1 MVKLSTMRAALTA
14 FTPKS
19 QGFVAVFVGGTS
31 GIGEA
36 AVKGFAR
43 WAIGATAYIVGR
55 NAASAA
61 TTLATC
67 RELSPSSTFEFIQ
80 QDIVLLRDV
89 DRVCSHIGQTESK
102 VDLLYMT
109 PDIPTM
115 SGRVETAEGIDR
127 LMSLRYYGRMRFIH
141 SLLPLLEQAPYPRVV
156 SVLGPKRFEHGLNLN
171 DLGLRQN
178 YGNVASLSHCS
189 YMNTFC
195 MEEYAERQPRV
206 SFVHVYPGLVLTTN
220 VTTGPL
226 PWIVRK
232 LIRWAIYPMLSLFAQ
247 SYEEAGDRMIFISLS
262 GSLPSKG
269 NNGHGGRAALGCTDN
284 SQVLVGSDGA
294 IGSGSYCVDW
304 KASRMDNSATLNKLR
319 LADARAGVWEHT
331 MGTFASILGSMT

>member
-1 MVKLSTMRAALTA
+1 
-14 FTPKS
+14 
-19 QGFVAVFVGGTS
+19 
-31 GIGEA
+31 
-36 AVKGFAR
+36 
-43 WAIGATAYIVGR
+43 
-55 NAASAA
+55 
-61 TTLATC
+61 
-67 RELSPSSTFEFIQ
+67 
-80 QDIVLLRDV
+80 
-89 DRVCSHIGQTESK
+89 
-102 VDLLYMT
+102 
-109 PDIPTM
+109 
-115 SGRVETAEGIDR
+115 
-127 LMSLRYYGRMRFIH
+127 MSLRYYGRMRFIH
-141 SLLPLLEQAPYPRVV
+141 NLLPLLEQATCPRVV
-156 SVLGPKRFEHGLNLN
+156 SVLGPKRFEHGVNLN
-171 DLGLRQN
+171 DLGLREN

-195 MEEYAERQPRV
+195 MEEYAERQPTV

-232 LIRWAIYPMLSLFAQ
+232 LIRWVIYPMLSLFAQ
-247 SYEEAGDRMIFISLS
+247 SYDEAGDRMMFISLS
-262 GSLPSKG
+262 GSLPSKS

-331 MGTFASILGSMT
+331 MGTFASILGSTT